1 MFYNAAEN
9 KYIQEGTNFTL
20 NGVQYPASWLNQ
32 STPEQKTEVGLE
44 EVIAT
49 NSPADDRYYW
59 VSSNLDGATLTYTN
73 TPKDLDQVKAN
84 AIAQVNASAYSLLL
98 PSDWMVVKAMET
110 STTVDT
116 AWSTWR
122 ASIRT
127 TAAGA
132 VAAIT
137 AATDVD
143 GVASAAQVTW
153 AKDPNQPVEG

>member
-1 MFYNAAEN
+1 MFYNATEN

-20 NGVQYPASWLNQ
+20 DGVQYPASWLNQ
-32 STPEQKTEVGLE
+32 STAEQKAAVGLE

-59 VSSNLDGATLTYTN
+59 VSSTLDGATLTYTN
-73 TPKDLDQVKAN
+73 TPKDLEQVKAT
-84 AIAQVNASAYSLLL
+84 AIAQVNASAYSILLS
-98 PSDWMVVKAMET
+98 SDWMVVKSIET
-110 STTVDT
+110 STPVDT

-127 TAAGA
+127 SAADA

-137 AATDVD
+137 SATDVD
-143 GVASAAQVTW
+143 GVAAASQVTW
-153 AKDPNQPVEG
+153 ANDPNQPVEG

>member
-1 MFYNAAEN
+1 MFYNATEN

-20 NGVQYPASWLNQ
+20 DGVQYPASWLNQ
-32 STPEQKTEVGLE
+32 STAEQKAAVGLE

-59 VSSNLDGATLTYTN
+59 VSSTLDGATLTYTN
-73 TPKDLDQVKAN
+73 TPKDLEQVKAT
-84 AIAQVNASAYSLLL
+84 AIAQVNSTAYSILL
-98 PSDWMVVKAMET
+98 PSDWMVVKSIET
-110 STTVDT
+110 STPVDT

-127 TAAGA
+127 SAADS

-143 GVASAAQVTW
+143 GVAAASQVTW
-153 AKDPNQPVEG
+153 ANDPNQPVEG